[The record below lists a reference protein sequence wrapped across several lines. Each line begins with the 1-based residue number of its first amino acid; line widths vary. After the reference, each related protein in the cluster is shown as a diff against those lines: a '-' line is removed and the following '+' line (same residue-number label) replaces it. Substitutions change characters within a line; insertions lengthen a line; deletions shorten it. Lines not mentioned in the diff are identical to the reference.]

1 MEKETPFI
9 KIDGK
14 KWWTDRIGESERSYR
29 KDYKFIS
36 GVYTVSKNRKD
47 KNSTA
52 LLKMTNVILIILNL
66 R

>member
-14 KWWTDRIGESERSYR
+14 KWWTDRIGDSKRSYR

-36 GVYTVSKNRKD
+36 GVYGVYKNRKG
-47 KNSTA
+47 KNSNSFTQDD
-52 LLKMTNVILIILNL
+52 
-66 R
+66 